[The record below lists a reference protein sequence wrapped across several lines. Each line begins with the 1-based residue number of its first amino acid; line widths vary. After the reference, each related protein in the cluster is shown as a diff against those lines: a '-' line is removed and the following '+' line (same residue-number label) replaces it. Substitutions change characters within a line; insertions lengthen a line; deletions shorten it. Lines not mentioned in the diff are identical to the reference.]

1 MKVKISFRYVK
12 NDKSSYEDFEFDTDY
27 KKKCKG
33 LMKQI
38 KNELLWHGFYNSID
52 TKIDIIKIELI

>member
-1 MKVKISFRYVK
+1 MKVKINFKYIE
-12 NDKSSYEDFEFDTDY
+12 NNKSSYEKIEFDTNY

-38 KNELLWHGFYNSID
+38 KNELLWNGFYNSID
-52 TKIDIIKIELI
+52 TRINIIKIDLI

>member
-1 MKVKISFRYVK
+1 MKVKINFRYVK
-12 NDKSSYEDFEFDTDY
+12 NNRTSYEKIEFNTNY

-38 KNELLWHGFYNSID
+38 KNELLWKGFYNSID
-52 TKIDIIKIELI
+52 TNVYIIKIDLI

>member
-1 MKVKISFRYVK
+1 MKAKINFRYVK
-12 NDKSSYEDFEFDTDY
+12 NDKSFYENFEFNTNY

-38 KNELLWHGFYNSID
+38 KNELLWNGFYNSID
-52 TKIDIIKIELI
+52 TRINIIKIDLI

>member
-12 NDKSSYEDFEFDTDY
+12 NNKSSYEKFEFYTHY

-52 TKIDIIKIELI
+52 TKINIIKIDLI